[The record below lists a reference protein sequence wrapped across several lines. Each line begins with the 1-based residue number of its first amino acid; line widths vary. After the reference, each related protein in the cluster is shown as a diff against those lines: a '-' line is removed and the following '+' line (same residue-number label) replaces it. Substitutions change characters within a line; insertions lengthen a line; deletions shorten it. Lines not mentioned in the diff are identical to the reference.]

1 MKLTKTDWVIIFFFL
16 ILSFLIF
23 LFFKF
28 SFVGNSDRILIIQTD
43 SKLYAT
49 YNLDLLK
56 ENIELDIDNPEGDFK
71 ILVSKDKV
79 CVLKSG
85 CEDNICKR
93 NIIKNSGES
102 IVCVPFKI
110 LLTIVSN
117 KKNHVDSVAY

>member
-28 SFVGNSDRILIIQTD
+28 SFVGNSDRILMIQTD